1 MNVYVVTRTY
11 NCGTGEN
18 RVVEAVHTS
27 KESAEL
33 TRKAMIDQYKYCPQL
48 CVDTE
53 VDEME
58 LLPNEV

>member
-1 MNVYVVTRTY
+1 MKVYVVTRTY
-11 NCGTGEN
+11 NCRGEKT
-18 RVVEAVHTS
+18 RVIEGVHTS

-33 TRKAMIDQYKYCPQL
+33 TRKAMIDQYKFCPQL

-58 LLPNEV
+58 LLP

>member
-1 MNVYVVTRTY
+1 MKVYVATRTY
-11 NCGTGEN
+11 NCRGEN
-18 RVVEAVHTS
+18 TRVIEGVYTS

-33 TRKAMIDQYKYCPQL
+33 TRKAMIDQYKSCPQL

-58 LLPNEV
+58 LLP

>member
-1 MNVYVVTRTY
+1 MKVYVVTRTY
-11 NCGTGEN
+11 NCRGEKT

-33 TRKAMIDQYKYCPQL
+33 TRKAMIDQYKFCPQL

-58 LLPNEV
+58 LLP